1 MNEMKIAVAGKG
13 GVGKTFVSATLS
25 RLLARDGY
33 NVLAVDADPNL
44 NLAYSLGIDYDI
56 ANSIV
61 PLSENS
67 DLVKEKTGVA
77 PDEALGNMFNMNPRV
92 NDVVDRFGIIAPD
105 NVKLLVMGTVK
116 GGGTGCM
123 CGANAL
129 LRVLIQHMLIQRGE
143 VLVMDMV
150 AGLEHIGRG
159 TARRMDA
166 MLVVIEPRMKS
177 IDTVKRILKMAEEIE
192 VETVLAVG
200 NKVMRPKD
208 EAFIR
213 EKMKE
218 LNVPVISLI
227 PYDQS
232 VADADMEGIPTIDYA
247 SDSAAVKAVGKLEEY
262 LIERFKP

>member
-1 MNEMKIAVAGKG
+1 MKIAIAGKG

-25 RLLARDGY
+25 RILARDGY
-33 NVLAVDADPNL
+33 SVLAVDADPNL
-44 NLAYSLGIDYDI
+44 NLAYSLGVGYDV
-56 ANSIV
+56 ADNIV
-61 PLSENS
+61 PLSENN

-77 PDEALGNMFNMNPRV
+77 PEEALGNMFNMNPRV
-92 NDVVDRFGIIAPD
+92 NDIVDRFGVKAPD
-105 NVKLLVMGTVK
+105 DVKLLVMGTVK

-150 AGLEHIGRG
+150 AGLEHLGRG

-177 IDTVKRILKMAEEIE
+177 VDTVKRILKMAEQIE

-208 EAFIR
+208 EKFIR
-213 EKMKE
+213 EKMGE
-218 LNVPVISLI
+218 LNVPVISII
-227 PYDQS
+227 PYDQA
-232 VADADMEGIPTIDYA
+232 VADADMEGVPTIDY
-247 SDSAAVKAVGKLEEY
+247 DPETPAVKAVKELEKY